1 MLAHALYSRRRW
13 LTKIHPPEKKPSALG
28 RGQVNH
34 AEVLLRLVLHRRCPE
49 SKIDPSI
56 SLQKAILA
64 RSPPLCACMWRGL
77 QRAFLAPFSSCFL
90 SKCQEVRQKSLG
102 MQNYDFINSRF
113 STYNV
118 IHSVDSFHLVT
129 VNQRIKIEFILNVII
144 SNIDPNFKSVKSPL
158 GNYDFIDSGLSK
170 GFYNV
175 IHSVNSFHVV
185 NVNQRT
191 IIECLTNVI
200 ISNLEPNFKSLESPL
215 VAKNWKPWLHWFKA
229 I

>member
-77 QRAFLAPFSSCFL
+77 QRAFLAPFPSCFL

-113 STYNV
+113 SSYN
-118 IHSVDSFHLVT
+118 VDSFHLVT

-144 SNIDPNFKSVKSPL
+144 SNIDPNFKSVESLL

-170 GFYNV
+170 VSITSFIQS
-175 IHSVNSFHVV
+175 IH
-185 NVNQRT
+185 
-191 IIECLTNVI
+191 
-200 ISNLEPNFKSLESPL
+200 FK
-215 VAKNWKPWLHWFKA
+215 WLMS
-229 I
+229 ITVQ

>member
-90 SKCQEVRQKSLG
+90 SECQEVRQKSLG

-113 STYNV
+113 STTITSFIQLIHFIWLLSINV
-118 IHSVDSFHLVT
+118 SKLNLYLTSSSAILTLISKVWGNPWERETMTSLIQGYLYVTSFIQL
-129 VNQRIKIEFILNVII
+129 IF
-144 SNIDPNFKSVKSPL
+144 
-158 GNYDFIDSGLSK
+158 
-170 GFYNV
+170 
-175 IHSVNSFHVV
+175 
-185 NVNQRT
+185 
-191 IIECLTNVI
+191 
-200 ISNLEPNFKSLESPL
+200 
-215 VAKNWKPWLHWFKA
+215 
-229 I
+229 

>member
-90 SKCQEVRQKSLG
+90 SECQEVRQKSLG
-102 MQNYDFINSRF
+102 MQNYDFINSRV
-113 STYNV
+113 STTITSFIQLIHFIWLLSINV
-118 IHSVDSFHLVT
+118 SKLNLYLTSSSAILTLISKVLKVPWETMTSLIQGYLYVTSFIQL
-129 VNQRIKIEFILNVII
+129 IF
-144 SNIDPNFKSVKSPL
+144 
-158 GNYDFIDSGLSK
+158 
-170 GFYNV
+170 
-175 IHSVNSFHVV
+175 
-185 NVNQRT
+185 
-191 IIECLTNVI
+191 
-200 ISNLEPNFKSLESPL
+200 
-215 VAKNWKPWLHWFKA
+215 
-229 I
+229 